1 MGDTLDFFVETQKYL
16 PKKLVTGLAGLLASV
31 KYRPLKNL
39 LIEMFIRAYKVDM
52 SEARALSIDQYSDFN
67 DFFTR
72 ELRSGARP
80 LPDNP
85 KAVIS
90 PADGFIPEFGEIR
103 QEKLIQ
109 AKGKEYSLAKL
120 VGDDELSSELDGGC
134 FATVYLSPRDYH
146 RVHMPLS
153 GKPLDMRYIP
163 GKLFSVNSRTAFNL
177 DNLFAINERLVI
189 TFESTETGQK
199 FVLVMVGA
207 LIVGGME
214 TVLTG
219 PIARSKVSGKLGFKD
234 TSLEK
239 GEELGRFYLG
249 STAILLCPKGL
260 VDLDD
265 SLVSEMPVKM
275 GQQVGLMQS

>member
-1 MGDTLDFFVETQKYL
+1 M
-16 PKKLVTGLAGLLASV
+16 LASV
-31 KYRPLKNL
+31 KYRPLKNM

-52 SEARALSIDQYSDFN
+52 SEARALSIDQYMDFN

-72 ELRSGARP
+72 ELRPGVRP

-85 KAVIS
+85 KGVIS
-90 PADGFIPEFGEIR
+90 PADGSIPEFGEIR
-103 QEKLIQ
+103 QEKLLQ

-120 VGDDELSSELDGGC
+120 IGDDELASALDGGC

-146 RVHMPLS
+146 RVHMPLT

-189 TFESTETGQK
+189 TFETTETGQK

-219 PIARSKVSGKLGFKD
+219 PIVRSKVSGRLDFKEA
-234 TSLEK
+234 SLKK

-260 VDLDD
+260 VELDD
-265 SLVSEMPVKM
+265 SLFSGMPVKM
-275 GQQVGLMQS
+275 GQQIGLIHN

>member
-1 MGDTLDFFVETQKYL
+1 MDLFVEAQKYL
-16 PKKLVTGLAGLLASV
+16 PKKMITCLAGLLASV

-39 LIEMFIRAYKVDM
+39 VIDMYIRAYKVDM

-67 DFFTR
+67 AFFAR
-72 ELRSGARP
+72 ELRPDARP

-85 KAVIS
+85 RAVIS
-90 PADGFIPEFGEIR
+90 PADGAIPEFGEIK

-120 VGDDELSSELDGGC
+120 LGDDELASELDGGC
-134 FATVYLSPRDYH
+134 FATVYLSPKDYH

-153 GKPLDMRYIP
+153 GKPMGMRYIP
-163 GKLFSVNSRTAFNL
+163 GKLFSVNSRTALNL
-177 DNLFAINERLVI
+177 DNLFAINERLVM
-189 TFESTETGQK
+189 TFENKETGQK

-214 TVLTG
+214 TVISG
-219 PIARSKVSGKLGFKD
+219 PIDRSKVSGNVSFQEA
-234 TSLEK
+234 TLEK
-239 GEELGRFYLG
+239 GQELGRFYLG

-260 VDLDD
+260 VKLDD
-265 SLVSEMPVKM
+265 SLVSNIPVKM
-275 GQQVGLMQS
+275 GQKIGLMQD

>member
-1 MGDTLDFFVETQKYL
+1 LDLFVEAQKYL
-16 PKKLVTGLAGLLASV
+16 PKKMITCLAGLLASV

-39 LIEMFIRAYKVDM
+39 VIDMYIRAYKVDM

-67 DFFTR
+67 AFFAR
-72 ELRSGARP
+72 ELRPDARP

-85 KAVIS
+85 RAVIS
-90 PADGFIPEFGEIR
+90 PADGAIPEFGEIK

-120 VGDDELSSELDGGC
+120 LGDDELASELDGGC
-134 FATVYLSPRDYH
+134 FATVYLSPKDYH

-153 GKPLDMRYIP
+153 GKPMGMRYIP
-163 GKLFSVNSRTAFNL
+163 GKLFSVNSRTALNL
-177 DNLFAINERLVI
+177 DNLFAINERLVM
-189 TFESTETGQK
+189 TFENKETGQK

-214 TVLTG
+214 TVISG
-219 PIARSKVSGKLGFKD
+219 PIDRSKVSGNVSFQEA
-234 TSLEK
+234 TLEK
-239 GEELGRFYLG
+239 GQELGRFYLG

-260 VDLDD
+260 VKLDD
-265 SLVSEMPVKM
+265 SLVSNIPVKM
-275 GQQVGLMQS
+275 GQKIGLMQD